1 MKQYRYILVVVGDLI
16 APDEGHALMQVE
28 MGHALT
34 GRLLKFPNDVSIQ
47 IAEKSQET
55 DIDPAQF
62 QDNGRGSK
70 SVDEAI
76 KRFRDLTGK
85 G

>member
-16 APDEGHALMQVE
+16 ARDDMHALLQVE

-34 GRLLKFPNDVSIQ
+34 GRLLKFPNDVNIQ
-47 IAEKSQET
+47 VVEKIQMEDVESSQN
-55 DIDPAQF
+55 
-62 QDNGRGSK
+62 QDNGKGPK
-70 SVDEAI
+70 TVDEAI
-76 KRFRDLTGK
+76 ERFRGLTGK

>member
-16 APDEGHALMQVE
+16 APDERHALLQVE

-47 IAEKSQET
+47 IAEKT
-55 DIDPAQF
+55 IDESGQF
-62 QDNGRGSK
+62 DNNGKGPPNF
-70 SVDEAI
+70 DEAI
-76 KRFRDLTGK
+76 QKFRDLTK
-85 G
+85 KD